1 MADGPRL
8 IVASAVSDS
17 DNFLSRRGHA
27 HHAARPC
34 WHTHTQTWQDVSRKR
49 KRQPNAIMKIHLI
62 CVYDFARRP
71 LKRLKFN
78 LPRKGDAQEEVATG
92 RRVNSQHFATAT
104 ATCG

>member
-1 MADGPRL
+1 ML
-8 IVASAVSDS
+8 
-17 DNFLSRRGHA
+17 A
-27 HHAARPC
+27 HSHR
-34 WHTHTQTWQDVSRKR
+34 HTQIRAWKDVSRKR

-78 LPRKGDAQEEVATG
+78 LPRKGDAQEVAAG

>member
-1 MADGPRL
+1 MPALSATVTTFCLD
-8 IVASAVSDS
+8 VATPTKPA
-17 DNFLSRRGHA
+17 A
-27 HHAARPC
+27 HVGTLTQTQT
-34 WHTHTQTWQDVSRKR
+34 HTHRHAWIDVSRKR

-78 LPRKGDAQEEVATG
+78 LPRKGDAEEVATG

>member
-1 MADGPRL
+1 
-8 IVASAVSDS
+8 
-17 DNFLSRRGHA
+17 
-27 HHAARPC
+27 
-34 WHTHTQTWQDVSRKR
+34 
-49 KRQPNAIMKIHLI
+49 MKIHLI

-78 LPRKGDAQEEVATG
+78 LPRKGDAEEVAIG